1 MGKTF
6 RTARPIPA
14 DQRDAGLKLNP
25 ERAVKESTLRR
36 FSKAMKKFTH
46 HRDRRRATAFI
57 SRSLQTAIT
66 EEAL

>member
-14 DQRDAGLKLNP
+14 DLNTDQ

-46 HRDRRRATAFI
+46 HRDRCRALAFI
-57 SRSLQTAIT
+57 NRQM
-66 EEAL
+66 EEAI

>member
-1 MGKTF
+1 MGKTY

-14 DQRDAGLKLNP
+14 DQRDAGLNLNS

-46 HRDRRRATAFI
+46 HRDRCRATAFI
-57 SRSLQTAIT
+57 HRQM
-66 EEAL
+66 EEAI